1 MSELDKVAL
10 ADRYVEVIS
19 AYPEDERPSITTEV
33 VKQVAEEFGI
43 PANSARLHIS
53 RDPRG
58 VYIKKDSA
66 KKSASAD
73 GEKKTGGTRTSKAA
87 AQAELKAAL
96 LDAGAAEDKVAEG
109 EEIIEK
115 MTGKAALFLAELIR
129 SITK

>member
-19 AYPEDERPSITTEV
+19 KYPEDERPSMTTEV

-66 KKSASAD
+66 KKPAGD
-73 GEKKTGGTRTSKAA
+73 GEKKSGGTRTSKAA
-87 AQAELKAAL
+87 AQAELKSAL
-96 LDAGAAEDKVAEG
+96 MDAGASEDKVAEG

>member
-1 MSELDKVAL
+1 MTELNKVAL

-19 AYPEDERPSITTEV
+19 AYPEDERPQFTTEV

-43 PANSARLHIS
+43 PANTARLHIS

-58 VYIKKDSA
+58 VYVKKDSG
-66 KKSASAD
+66 KSTTSS
-73 GEKKTGGTRTSKAA
+73 GEKKSGGTRTSKAA
-87 AQAELKAAL
+87 AHAELKSAFK
-96 LDAGAAEDKVAEG
+96 DAGVSEDTLAEG

-115 MTGKAALFLAELIR
+115 LTGKAALFLTELVR